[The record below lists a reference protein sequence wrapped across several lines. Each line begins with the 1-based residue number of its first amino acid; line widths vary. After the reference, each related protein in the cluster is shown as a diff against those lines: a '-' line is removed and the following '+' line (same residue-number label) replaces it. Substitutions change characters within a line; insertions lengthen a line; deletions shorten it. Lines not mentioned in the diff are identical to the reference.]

1 MINYHQDLMEQEW
14 TIVHV
19 GFLWD
24 LIKKLAINVKERIQF
39 IWKVKLLKSK
49 RKKGSLETI
58 GMYFLEK
65 SCIHIN
71 AKVSPNTKICKVW
84 QVCLLKVKRKKNQ
97 KMVLFFIHLCLFFQ
111 TKEEFTI
118 LKQKKKGTNGLVK
131 LNKLLV
137 MQIYTIFMN

>member
-1 MINYHQDLMEQEW
+1 
-14 TIVHV
+14 V
-19 GFLWD
+19 
-24 LIKKLAINVKERIQF
+24 INVKERIRF
-39 IWKVKLLKSK
+39 IWKVKLSKSK
-49 RKKGSLETI
+49 RKKDSLETI

-65 SCIHIN
+65 SCTHTN
-71 AKVSPNTKICKVW
+71 AKVNPNTKICKVW
-84 QVCLLKVKRKKNQ
+84 QVYLLKVKKKKNQ
-97 KMVLFFIHLCLFFQ
+97 KMELFFIHLCLFFQ